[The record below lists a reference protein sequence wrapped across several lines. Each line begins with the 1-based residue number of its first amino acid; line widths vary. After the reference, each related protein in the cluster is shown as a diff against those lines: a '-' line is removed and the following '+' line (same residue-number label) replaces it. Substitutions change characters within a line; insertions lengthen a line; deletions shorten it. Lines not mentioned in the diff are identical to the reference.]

1 MAIKHIK
8 TSTGF
13 ECEIDDECLD
23 DMELFDAVA
32 DLEAGNNLA
41 LPRVIAKICGDN
53 KKALYDHCRLE
64 SGRVPTK
71 AIADEVNEIF
81 NALNAKNS

>member
-13 ECEIDDECLD
+13 EADIDDVCID
-23 DMELFDAVA
+23 DMELFDAITE
-32 DLEAGNNLA
+32 LQAGSVLA
-41 LPRVIAKICGDN
+41 VPTVISKLCGEH

-64 SGRVPTK
+64 SGRVPTQ
-71 AIADEVNEIF
+71 AVIEEVTNIF
-81 NALNAKNS
+81 EALNAKN